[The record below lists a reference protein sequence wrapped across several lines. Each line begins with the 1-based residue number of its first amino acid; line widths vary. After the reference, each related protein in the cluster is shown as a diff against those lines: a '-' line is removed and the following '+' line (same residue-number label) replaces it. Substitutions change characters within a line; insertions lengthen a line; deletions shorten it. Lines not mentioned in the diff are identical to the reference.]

1 MPKKLTQEEWIA
13 KARAVHGDRYGYE
26 LVEYRVKTEKVTIV
40 CKEHGPFRQEARLHI
55 KGQGCRFCGR
65 LLAASKHNNTTESF
79 VAQAVQVH
87 GDRYDYSEVVYEKA
101 KKKVT
106 VRCGL
111 HGDWEVT
118 PTNHLSGFGCPACRN
133 LKIAA
138 ERTAD
143 RDRFL
148 VLARSVHGDRYCY
161 NESLYTDR
169 RSRLEIKCKTHG
181 VFTQTPDQHYRGHG
195 CTACSHS
202 GPSKFETEIMEY
214 VLTLCPDA
222 VGNDRTVIKPK
233 ELDVYVPS
241 ANLAIE
247 CNGVHFHSDR
257 YKNKNDHRDK
267 MLATKA
273 AGVRLIQV
281 TDDDWKRRRPQL
293 ERMIRNALGKSQD
306 VKIPAR
312 KCVAQQITTR
322 EAQAF
327 LDQWHPQG
335 KGSSRVTCFG
345 LFHPGH
351 GLCAVMTFAKDAY
364 RRNPQGVTKGEHWG
378 KYSLCRY
385 TTSANVQGGASK
397 LFKHVVKA
405 LELDEVDSFSSNDW
419 FGGKLYET
427 LGFHVVEEITPDY
440 RVYHPKTGLRGK
452 STWRRTNIPARLK
465 EIGSDV
471 IFDPET
477 DRRTEWMLE
486 DEVGA
491 KRIWDSGKIRWIW
504 KATNQ

>member
-1 MPKKLTQEEWIA
+1 MPKKLTQDEWIA
-13 KARAVHGDRYGYE
+13 KARVVHGDRYGYE
-26 LVEYRVKTEKVTIV
+26 LVEYHRSSQHIKVV
-40 CKEHGPFRQEARLHI
+40 CFSHGPWSTTPNKHIMGRGCPRCYGFGKTTFDFVEEA
-55 KGQGCRFCGR
+55 K
-65 LLAASKHNNTTESF
+65 A
-79 VAQAVQVH
+79 VH
-87 GDRYDYSEVVYEKA
+87 GERYDYSDTVYTGA
-101 KKKVT
+101 KDKVSIVCRET
-106 VRCGL
+106 G
-111 HGDWEVT
+111 HGAFLAAAEH
-118 PTNHLSGFGCPACRN
+118 HLQGTGCPTCAGKN
-133 LKIAA
+133 ISTASFILAA
-138 ERTAD
+138 
-143 RDRFL
+143 RD
-148 VLARSVHGDRYCY
+148 VHGNKYDYAD
-161 NESLYTDR
+161 SLYTGAKAGL
-169 RSRLEIKCKTHG
+169 SIKCRKHG
-181 VFTQTPDQHYRGHG
+181 EFTMNPNNHLAGQG
-195 CTACSHS
+195 CPKCANV
-202 GPSKFETEIMEY
+202 GPSKPELEILEF
-214 VLTLCPDA
+214 VRTLGVEA
-222 VGNDRTVIKPK
+222 ESSNREVIKPL
-233 ELDVYVPS
+233 ELDIYVPA

-247 CNGVHFHSDR
+247 MNGVHFHNDHR
-257 YKNKNDHRDK
+257 KAKNYHRDK
-267 MLATKA
+267 MLAAKA

-312 KCVAQQITTR
+312 KCTVQQITTR

-327 LDQWHPQG
+327 LDRWHPQG

-345 LFHPGH
+345 LFHAEH

-397 LFKHVVKA
+397 LFRHVVKA

-427 LGFHVVEEITPDY
+427 LGFTVVEEITPDY

-465 EIGSDV
+465 EIGSDI

-491 KRIWDSGKIRWIW
+491 KRIWDSGKIRWVW
-504 KATNQ
+504 KADK